1 MKSVARTSLLYPK
14 FLTYRLQLLNIMF
27 LCSKK
32 GLLTHLS
39 RQVLHCIPKVTVKSP
54 EPPIC
59 FMSGPIFPLNSA
71 LNSRWAPAM
80 ISSLISHKK
89 LPSPPLRSSEAYRW
103 GRVLDPAL
111 MVTFPPSF
119 PPSNQQASNVERPQ
133 DTNLVLTI
141 SGRRIG
147 GGRSTKRCSSSRRAT
162 PSSLA
167 LPK

>member
-59 FMSGPIFPLNSA
+59 FMSGPLYPLNSA

-80 ISSLISHKK
+80 ISSLNQPQKVAI
-89 LPSPPLRSSEAYRW
+89 PPPAPSEA
-103 GRVLDPAL
+103 GVA
-111 MVTFPPSF
+111 F
-119 PPSNQQASNVERPQ
+119 
-133 DTNLVLTI
+133 LT
-141 SGRRIG
+141 R
-147 GGRSTKRCSSSRRAT
+147 
-162 PSSLA
+162 L
-167 LPK
+167 